1 MFGVADGTRTHDDRN
16 HNPGLYQLSY
26 SHRRALNY
34 RVKFALILKSCC
46 FSLNTW
52 ALYLDLHLETLF
64 EQLVVGYAFGSS

>member
-1 MFGVADGTRTHDDRN
+1 
-16 HNPGLYQLSY
+16 
-26 SHRRALNY
+26 LNY